1 MAADP
6 TAQTHTDV
14 DDLPGAEP
22 AESVAARKPP
32 GGKDAPADRPEP
44 APKKYTHTSRL
55 TKLALEHELTQ
66 EDLDKFPSDAIW
78 EEIDRIRGTTQPQRQ
93 EPPAAAKPAEKPA
106 TPADPD
112 EEYLAELE
120 KVDPQLAKLMR
131 RAIAKD
137 DLKPIQEKLEKLDR
151 LEAAEQ
157 QRQARAVTRALD
169 DAFAALPEKF
179 AALVGEGPI
188 EELTDPG
195 QKGWRG
201 AIYQAAKIQ
210 PGDGRKAIAQK
221 IAAAAEAVAGSRVK
235 DAPADPYAAAA
246 ARPAKPTPP
255 RDPGNGRFTV
265 PEFNG
270 GLIHRPNGKQTGADP
285 LDDKEQARRYFK
297 DHGDPRGNAPRLEV
311 EDDDLPE

>member
-6 TAQTHTDV
+6 AAQTITD
-14 DDLPGAEP
+14 DDIPGAEP
-22 AESVAARKPP
+22 AESAAARTPP
-32 GGKDAPADRPEP
+32 GGKDAPADARQP
-44 APKKYTHTSRL
+44 APKKYTHSSRL
-55 TKLALEHELTQ
+55 TKLALDLGFSQ
-66 EDLDKFPSDAIW
+66 QDLDKFPSDAIW
-78 EEIDRIRGTTQPQRQ
+78 EEIDRIRGTTQPQRA
-93 EPPAAAKPAEKPA
+93 EPAKPEPKAP
-106 TPADPD
+106 PADPD
-112 EEYLAELE
+112 EEYLSELE